1 MGLIVLR
8 RRHAYSSRVIA
19 VKAAGT
25 SLDSE
30 IPSPFAI
37 IGWKNAYDVYD
48 RFITLS

>member
-1 MGLIVLR
+1 MRLIVLQR
-8 RRHAYSSRVIA
+8 RRAYSSRVIA

-25 SLDSE
+25 SLDGE
-30 IPSPFAI
+30 IPAI